1 MTTTSTTRRKT
12 AAKTTEK
19 LVNDAPRTFTD
30 ADFPVGTVAHQGD
43 LILVRIAVLPASA
56 KRRAN
61 RQMAEGDTQGS
72 RHILKR
78 GTPYDCDTAQV
89 AGCIAAVCKGVN
101 VGADYIGPVFCT
113 SRGVANLVHP
123 EHGNHE
129 YQGDMT
135 IAVVIQRNF
144 DSESQRERRTLD

>member
-1 MTTTSTTRRKT
+1 MFGHGCKYRRC
-12 AAKTTEK
+12 
-19 LVNDAPRTFTD
+19 VPDGP
-30 ADFPVGTVAHQGD
+30 PVVAHAAQ
-43 LILVRIAVLPASA
+43 S
-56 KRRAN
+56 
-61 RQMAEGDTQGS
+61 GS
-72 RHILKR
+72 GL
-78 GTPYDCDTAQV
+78 